1 MSFEHNDFVGMVK
14 KFCSFQRKGSGV
26 KHCLGLLP
34 RESTHLLC
42 TQNSVT
48 CAPHRLERC
57 THTMFC
63 SVLLL
68 MQLYPSQKRWST
80 RAPFAAWLKENY
92 IVSCLKTSFGN
103 YIFLLIYWNWQ
114 AGCVGRGSRVASVRS
129 GFVPDWMWDISV
141 VGSSHSTR
149 NATCP
154 CLELPAIWNSQ
165 KNSCNWISIYGME
178 LL

>member
-1 MSFEHNDFVGMVK
+1 MSFEHNDFAGMVK
-14 KFCSFQRKGSGV
+14 KFCNFQRKGSGV
-26 KHCLGLLP
+26 KYSLGLLP
-34 RESTHLLC
+34 RESAHLLC

-57 THTMFC
+57 THTMFFLC
-63 SVLLL
+63 FITDTAVSITKTLE
-68 MQLYPSQKRWST
+68 YTCPC
-80 RAPFAAWLKENY
+80 AAWLKENY

-114 AGCVGRGSRVASVRS
+114 ADCVGRGSRVASVRS

-165 KNSCNWISIYGME
+165 KNSCN
-178 LL
+178 